1 MIKEQYPMLQK
12 FLKENRDSIL
22 QKWIEQTINTYQPE
36 MIRFLKKEKN
46 QFANPVRNTI
56 FSSLEKIIDSMI
68 NGIGVEEYHGLEDII
83 KLRAVQEFSPSEAL
97 SFLFGL
103 KKIIRKGLL
112 EIYQN
117 NQIIS
122 EACIMDEKFDTLYAL
137 AFDIYNDC
145 RVKIQEIK
153 MAEIK
158 CRSERAIDIL
168 NKKKN

>member
-1 MIKEQYPMLQK
+1 
-12 FLKENRDSIL
+12 
-22 QKWIEQTINTYQPE
+22 
-36 MIRFLKKEKN
+36 
-46 QFANPVRNTI
+46 
-56 FSSLEKIIDSMI
+56 
-68 NGIGVEEYHGLEDII
+68 LEDII
-83 KLRAVQEFSPSEAL
+83 KIRAVQEFSPSEAL